1 MAYAS
6 GFVHDYEVVRWAASQ
21 LPNLP
26 HIQEHLRD
34 VADGLEKAVK
44 EAEASLV
51 ASVASL
57 PDVVGGLEAEVK
69 SK

>member
-34 VADGLEKAVK
+34 VADGLEAAAS
-44 EAEASLV
+44 EAEAALV
-51 ASVASL
+51 SAPSVASL
-57 PDVVGGLEAEVK
+57 PDVVGGLEK
-69 SK
+69 